1 MNSPDF
7 TTAVSASPGK
17 PWEEEWDTVIIGGGP
32 GGVSAGIYAMRTQ
45 LKGLLIEKSYIGGQ
59 VSLTNAIENFP
70 GFLRVEGMDLA
81 QRFDQHLK
89 LFNLPVWNKTV
100 SALRPQ
106 ESGGYLVEVST
117 GEKVPTRTIIIASGG
132 SPIRLPAEN
141 EEKFY
146 GHGVSYCAICD
157 GHFFRERPVC
167 VVGGGGSA
175 VQEAEYLSTICS
187 RVTIIHRR
195 EGFRA
200 QPAALS
206 RLREKPNVD
215 FKLNYVVSEV
225 LGDDTVTGVIL
236 KHVQTGEKEELAVA
250 AVFVYLGRQPNTDFA
265 RGVVEM
271 DEEGLILVDRRM
283 RTSQPGIF
291 AVGDLTH
298 GSLKQIVTACAEGST
313 AGLMAWHYLNDGEW
327 PDSISKEQ

>member
-1 MNSPDF
+1 MTESNIERTSG
-7 TTAVSASPGK
+7 ALPGK

-45 LKGLLIEKSYIGGQ
+45 LKSLLIEESYIGGQ
-59 VSLTNAIENFP
+59 VSLTHAIENFP
-70 GFLRVEGMDLA
+70 GFLRVEGMELA
-81 QRFDQHLK
+81 QKFDQHLK
-89 LFNLPVWNKTV
+89 LLNLPVWNKTV
-100 SALRPQ
+100 SALHQQ

-132 SPIRLPAEN
+132 SSIRLPAEN

-157 GHFFRERPVC
+157 GPFFKDRPVC

-175 VQEAEYLSTICS
+175 VQEAAYLCTICS
-187 RVTIIHRR
+187 RVTLIHRR

-200 QPAALS
+200 QPVALA

-215 FKLNYVVSEV
+215 FKLNYVVSRV
-225 LGDDTVTGVIL
+225 LGDDAVTGVTL
-236 KHVQTGEKEELAVA
+236 KHLQTGEEEELAVA
-250 AVFVYLGRQPNTDFA
+250 AVFVYLGRRPNTDFA
-265 RGVVEM
+265 RGLLEM
-271 DEEGLILVDRRM
+271 DEEGLIFVDRRM
-283 RTSQPGIF
+283 RTNQPGVF

-298 GSLKQIVTACAEGST
+298 HSLRQVVTACAEGST

-327 PDSISKEQ
+327 PKSIRKEV